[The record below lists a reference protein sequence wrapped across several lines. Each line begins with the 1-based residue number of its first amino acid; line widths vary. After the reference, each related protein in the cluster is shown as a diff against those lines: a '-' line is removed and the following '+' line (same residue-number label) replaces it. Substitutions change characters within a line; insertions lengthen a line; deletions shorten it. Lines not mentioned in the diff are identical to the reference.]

1 MKIWYDITN
10 TPQVHFVLAIKE
22 ALHKRQGHE
31 SIITTREFSETTR
44 LLSQKTLEP
53 FKVIGTHKGKSK
65 LRKVG
70 GVFSRFFDA
79 YNSAPGFDVS
89 LSCGSESAIWTSF
102 LKRRKSIAFG
112 DNDLAKQWLYGP
124 FVNKAFFPR
133 AIDASILI
141 KQGISKSRLYQYD
154 GFKEDIYI
162 ADYVPDG
169 GFMSQ
174 FPFENYVVVRPENL
188 QANYINN
195 DSEKTIT
202 PVLLSALSASGYNI
216 LYMPRYDVD
225 RAYAD
230 GIKNV
235 FVPDSPLNGLDV
247 CYYADAVLT
256 GAGTFAREAA
266 CLGVPSFSFFAGK
279 SLLAV
284 DKLLIKEGKMFF
296 SRDVNELMS
305 KLKSTNRTEV
315 DLNRSKAVQDEV
327 ITKLKEVIESW

>member
-1 MKIWYDITN
+1 MKKTIWLDLTN
-10 TPQVHFVLAIKE
+10 TPHINFFKPIIKVLESDYVLTYSLKDFAETVPLFEKDIGKRYVLIGSHRGKNKLAKVMGMMKRIADLQSKIPYFDVKISIGGDSSNYLAKLRFKKSITFDDNE
-22 ALHKRQGHE
+22 TSFNKRYSPFTDMAFWPKAVSTEELIRQG
-31 SIITTREFSETTR
+31 FS
-44 LLSQKTLEP
+44 
-53 FKVIGTHKGKSK
+53 SK
-65 LRKVG
+65 K
-70 GVFSRFFDA
+70 
-79 YNSAPGFDVS
+79 
-89 LSCGSESAIWTSF
+89 
-102 LKRRKSIAFG
+102 
-112 DNDLAKQWLYGP
+112 
-124 FVNKAFFPR
+124 
-133 AIDASILI
+133 
-141 KQGISKSRLYQYD
+141 LYQYD

-169 GFMSQ
+169 DFMSQ
-174 FPFENYVVVRPENL
+174 LPFENYVVVRPENL

-202 PVLLSALSASGYNI
+202 PALLSALSDSGYNV

-284 DKLLIKEGKMFF
+284 DRMLIKEGKMFF

-305 KLKSTNRTEV
+305 KLKSSNRTEA